1 MFKSTLSQSFNCVGS
16 SDENKVYFEQF
27 VRQSM
32 DMKSKPI
39 IIFTSS
45 ETPNWDKKVCDNNPK
60 RPEMSVKD
68 KQLLK
73 FYDSGKN
80 IKKLAEKK
88 KAGIS
93 GQFSVLLEMFQS
105 YKMSGTTVK
114 SHQSNQSISPLT
126 LHASYSPLQAS
137 SCGAIQITRRTSVTD
152 RT

>member
-1 MFKSTLSQSFNCVGS
+1 MFKSTLPQSFNCVGS

-45 ETPNWDKKVCDNNPK
+45 ETPNWDKKVCDNNPQ
-60 RPEMSVKD
+60 RPEMSAKD
-68 KQLLK
+68 KALLK

-105 YKMSGTTVK
+105 YKMSGTTLK
-114 SHQSNQSISPLT
+114 SHLSNLSISHLT
-126 LHASYSPLQAS
+126 LHALYTPLQAS
-137 SCGAIQITRRTSVTD
+137 SCGAIQITKRTSVTD
-152 RT
+152 RM

>member
-1 MFKSTLSQSFNCVGS
+1 
-16 SDENKVYFEQF
+16 
-27 VRQSM
+27 M

-45 ETPNWDKKVCDNNPK
+45 ETPNWDKKVCDNNPQ
-60 RPEMSVKD
+60 RPEMSAKD
-68 KQLLK
+68 KALLK

-105 YKMSGTTVK
+105 YKMSGTTLK
-114 SHQSNQSISPLT
+114 SHLSNLSISHLT
-126 LHASYSPLQAS
+126 LHALYTPLQAS
-137 SCGAIQITRRTSVTD
+137 SCGAIQITKRTSVTD
-152 RT
+152 RM